1 MLHCVFFLIYSYLP
15 SGNIKKF
22 NISLHKIGGTS
33 AINGCSLTNKW
44 YTTKREKQ
52 THTYDYENIL
62 QYGIRNGVRA
72 ESATE
77 HRQ

>member
-33 AINGCSLTNKW
+33 AIKDDFIAFGLHYLC
-44 YTTKREKQ
+44 
-52 THTYDYENIL
+52 
-62 QYGIRNGVRA
+62 IR
-72 ESATE
+72 
-77 HRQ
+77 